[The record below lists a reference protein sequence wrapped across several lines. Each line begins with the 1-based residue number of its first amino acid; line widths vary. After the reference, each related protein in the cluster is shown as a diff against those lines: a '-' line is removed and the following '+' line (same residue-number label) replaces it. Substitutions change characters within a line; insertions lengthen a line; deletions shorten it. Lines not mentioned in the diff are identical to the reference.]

1 MHEYMSRLEKIFLLS
16 LVQNAK
22 CQHITRPENLEFL
35 GEFAGGAKIT
45 RTEKAKEK
53 NGKDSYRSL
62 QRRKKKKLQIVEDNG
77 PLQMATAHFFF
88 DLVSKLKLSKFS
100 SFYCKIDTYMH
111 APPMKI
117 SKSKQKKK

>member
-1 MHEYMSRLEKIFLLS
+1 MHEYISRLEKFFLLS

-62 QRRKKKKLQIVEDNG
+62 QWRKKKKIQIVEDNYKWLLHIKNQVFTANLSIYACM
-77 PLQMATAHFFF
+77 LQ
-88 DLVSKLKLSKFS
+88 
-100 SFYCKIDTYMH
+100 
-111 APPMKI
+111 
-117 SKSKQKKK
+117 